1 MSIVEGVA
9 IELLADLDILIVVE
23 TMEVV
28 VDLAANE
35 KYITILTHYLSL
47 LHSN

>member
-1 MSIVEGVA
+1 MSIVKGVA
-9 IELLADLDILIVVE
+9 IELLADLGILIVVE

-35 KYITILTHYLSL
+35 KYIAILTH
-47 LHSN
+47 